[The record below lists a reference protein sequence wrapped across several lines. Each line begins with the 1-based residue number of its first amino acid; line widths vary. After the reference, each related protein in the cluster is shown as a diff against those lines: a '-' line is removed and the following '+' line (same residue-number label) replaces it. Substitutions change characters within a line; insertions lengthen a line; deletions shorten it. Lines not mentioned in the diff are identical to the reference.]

1 MKMHDPWTKICPLNI
16 RAIITNIATS
26 EKHMLF
32 MKCNIRT
39 PNQLMKKLVK
49 YKYRQNHASDDQIEK
64 ANSLQMILH
73 FQGSILK
80 TISPTM
86 QSL

>member
-16 RAIITNIATS
+16 MAIITNIATS

-32 MKCNIRT
+32 MKSNRRK
-39 PNQLMKKLVK
+39 PNHLMKKLVK
-49 YKYRQNHASDDQIEK
+49 TKHRQNHDSDDQIEK

-73 FQGSILK
+73 FQGSILA
-80 TISPTM
+80 TVSPTM